1 MCENDNVVTPIE
13 CINLQKLPQ
22 YSLQQNSKINQKQ
35 KANMRSADRYSSN
48 NDIDDIFND
57 VDNCDNHM
65 ERKHHLNDYS
75 NKNPGGSSE

>member
-1 MCENDNVVTPIE
+1 
-13 CINLQKLPQ
+13 
-22 YSLQQNSKINQKQ
+22 
-35 KANMRSADRYSSN
+35 MRSADRYSSN

-75 NKNPGGSSE
+75 NKNPGGSSEQIINRKTPFSMSTNVQSNNTATKMSKQNKLLFS